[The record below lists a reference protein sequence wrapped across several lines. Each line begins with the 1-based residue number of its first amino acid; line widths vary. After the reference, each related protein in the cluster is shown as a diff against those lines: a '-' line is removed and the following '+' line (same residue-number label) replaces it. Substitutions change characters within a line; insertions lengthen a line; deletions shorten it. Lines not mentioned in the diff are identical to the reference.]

1 MPLVAVGGDAEQFA
15 PLVRFGVAIAVHR
28 AVDDRCGDAGVAVGL
43 GDVFDPIDI
52 GHATETFVVN
62 DNVVCLGPIFL
73 FVDRNLD
80 VTIGAALVFDVEGD
94 VGPGGNAL
102 GDDAGL
108 VAVVVAAAAGDD
120 QRAERF
126 GGTDGKVA
134 QDKGRQ
140 QDRGPKKRRFHRP
153 NLPRNGLLHQVPTG
167 RWGRRIFCRLA
178 CQRGHGI
185 LREVKNKLQVCAV
198 YTEFLWSLLCH
209 VLMKVR

>member
-1 MPLVAVGGDAEQFA
+1 MILLGVLAIRLAKPLGVGPDFLDLVQLALRGFPLGWEGFHDGMLGREVFDRDSAMPLVAVGGDAEQFA

-108 VAVVVAAAAGDD
+108 LAVVVAAAAGDD
-120 QRAERF
+120 QCTERF
-126 GGTDGKVA
+126 GGLTGGD
-134 QDKGRQ
+134 QSC
-140 QDRGPKKRRFHRP
+140 RG
-153 NLPRNGLLHQVPTG
+153 
-167 RWGRRIFCRLA
+167 
-178 CQRGHGI
+178 
-185 LREVKNKLQVCAV
+185 EDD
-198 YTEFLWSLLCH
+198 
-209 VLMKVR
+209 